1 MNAVFIRDVRR
12 AGRALLI
19 AAATLAWMSSAD
31 AGSVTLSWT
40 APTTNRDGTPLRDLA
55 GYRLYV
61 DIKPPTCPG
70 GPFLAVASPTPAPA
84 SAQTVSDH
92 ITGLTPATTYFAQV
106 TAIDASGNESP
117 CSPAASGVARAD
129 IGVTPASAV
138 SFGSIGAGASVDR
151 TFTVENTSAS
161 SLSGTASVVAPFTIA
176 SGGSFSLAPGARQNV
191 VVRFRPTA
199 AGVFSGNV
207 TFAAEGDSLSRGVTG
222 TATGASTSSPTPT
235 PAPAP
240 APLPSPA
247 PTPGGPLKVFITQP
261 KAGATVSSTSWVV
274 MWVEG
279 TSGAANTFT
288 LSANGAVVGN
298 RTTSARGPVTI
309 PWTPTTNGVHTLTA
323 GVQDAAGRTG
333 TTSLG
338 VTVVG
343 NSPAAGTPTPP
354 PAPAAPPPPAPPA
367 NDTLKVFITQ
377 PTGGTTVRGTAWVV
391 MWVEGTSGSAN
402 TFTLSVDG
410 ATVGSR
416 TTSARGPLTIPW
428 ITSTAN
434 GSHTL
439 TAVVRDAAGRTG
451 RTSVS
456 VTVRN

>member
-1 MNAVFIRDVRR
+1 MNGVLTRDVRR

-19 AAATLAWMSSAD
+19 AAATLGWMSSAD

-40 APTTNRDGTPLRDLA
+40 APTTNRDGTPLMDLA

-61 DIKPPTCPG
+61 DTRTPTCPG
-70 GPFLAVASPTPAPA
+70 GPFLAVASPTAAPA
-84 SAQTVSDH
+84 SGQTVSDH
-92 ITGLTPATTYFAQV
+92 LTGLTASTTYFARV
-106 TAIDASGNESP
+106 TAVDTSGNEST
-117 CSPAASGVARAD
+117 CSPAASGVAQAD
-129 IGVTPASAV
+129 LGVTPTTAV
-138 SFGSIGAGASVDR
+138 SFGSTAAGASVDR

-161 SLSGTASVVAPFTIA
+161 SLSVAASVVAPFTIA
-176 SGGSFSLAPGARQNV
+176 SGGSFSLAPGARHNV

-207 TFAAEGDSLSRGVTG
+207 TFTADGDTLSRGVSG
-222 TATGASTSSPTPT
+222 TATGASTTTPAPP

-240 APLPSPA
+240 APSPA
-247 PTPGGPLKVFITQP
+247 PTPSGSLKVFITQP
-261 KAGATVSSTSWVV
+261 KAGATVSNTSWVV

-279 TSGAANTFT
+279 TTGAANTFT
-288 LSANGAVVGN
+288 LSANGALVGN
-298 RTTSARGPVTI
+298 QTSSARGPVTI

-323 GVQDAAGRTG
+323 GVRDAAGRTG
-333 TTSLG
+333 TTSLS

-343 NSPAAGTPTPP
+343 KSPATGTPTPP
-354 PAPAAPPPPAPPA
+354 PPSPAPPPTAPPV
-367 NDTLKVFITQ
+367 NDSLRVFITQ
-377 PTGGTTVRGTAWVV
+377 PTGGTTVHGTAWVV
-391 MWVEGTSGSAN
+391 MWVEGTSGAAN

-410 ATVGSR
+410 ATVGSQ
-416 TTSARGPLTIPW
+416 TTSTRGPVTIPW
-428 ITSTAN
+428 PTSTTN

-451 RTSVS
+451 RTSVA

>member
-1 MNAVFIRDVRR
+1 MNGVFTCDVRR

-19 AAATLAWMSSAD
+19 AAATLGWISSAD

-55 GYRLYV
+55 GYRLYL
-61 DIKPPTCPG
+61 DTRTPTCPG
-70 GPFLAVASPTPAPA
+70 GPFLAVPSPAAAPA

-92 ITGLTPATTYFAQV
+92 VTGLTASTTYFARV
-106 TAIDASGNESP
+106 TAVDTSGNEST

-129 IGVTPASAV
+129 LGVTPTAAM
-138 SFGSIGAGASVDR
+138 SFGSIAAGASIDR

-161 SLSGTASVVAPFTIA
+161 SLSGAASVVAPFTIA
-176 SGGSFSLAPGARQNV
+176 SGRSFSLAPGARQNV

-199 AGVFSGNV
+199 AGIFSGNI
-207 TFAAEGDSLSRGVTG
+207 TFTAAGDTLSRGVTG
-222 TATGASTSSPTPT
+222 TATGASTSNPTPT
-235 PAPAP
+235 PAPAQ
-240 APLPSPA
+240 SPA
-247 PTPGGPLKVFITQP
+247 STPSGPLKVFITQP

-279 TSGAANTFT
+279 TTGAANTFT
-288 LSANGAVVGN
+288 LSANGAAVGSQ
-298 RTTSARGPVTI
+298 TTSARGPVTI
-309 PWTPTTNGVHTLTA
+309 GWTPTTNGVHTLTA
-323 GVQDAAGRTG
+323 GVRDAAGRTG
-333 TTSLG
+333 TTTLR

-343 NSPAAGTPTPP
+343 KSPAAGTPTPP
-354 PAPAAPPPPAPPA
+354 PPPTAPRPTPPV
-367 NDTLKVFITQ
+367 NDSLKVFITQ
-377 PTGGTTVRGTAWVV
+377 PAGGTTVRGTAWVV
-391 MWVEGTSGSAN
+391 MWVEGTSGAAN
-402 TFTLSVDG
+402 TFTLSMDG
-410 ATVGSR
+410 AAVGSR
-416 TTSARGPLTIPW
+416 TTSTRGPVTIPW
-428 ITSTAN
+428 LTSTTN

>member
-1 MNAVFIRDVRR
+1 MNGVFTRDVCR

-19 AAATLAWMSSAD
+19 AAATLGWMSSAD

-61 DIKPPTCPG
+61 DTRTPTCPG
-70 GPFLAVASPTPAPA
+70 GSFLAVPSPTAVPA

-92 ITGLTPATTYFAQV
+92 VTGLTSSTTYFARV
-106 TAIDASGNESP
+106 TAVDTSGNESP
-117 CSPAASGVARAD
+117 CSSAASGVAQAD
-129 IGVTPASAV
+129 LGVTPTAAV
-138 SFGSIGAGASVDR
+138 SFGSIATGASVDR

-161 SLSGTASVVAPFTIA
+161 SLSGAASVVAPFTIA

-199 AGVFSGNV
+199 AGVFSGNI
-207 TFAAEGDSLSRGVTG
+207 TFAAGGDTLSRGVTG
-222 TATGASTSSPTPT
+222 AAAGASTTN

-240 APLPSPA
+240 APAPAPSPA
-247 PTPGGPLKVFITQP
+247 PTPSGPLKVFITQP

-279 TSGAANTFT
+279 TTGAANTFT
-288 LSANGAVVGN
+288 LSADGAAVGN

-309 PWTPTTNGVHTLTA
+309 PWTPTTNGIHRLTA
-323 GVQDAAGRTG
+323 GVRDAAGRTG
-333 TTSLG
+333 TTSLTI
-338 VTVVG
+338 TVVG
-343 NSPAAGTPTPP
+343 KSPAAGTPTPP
-354 PAPAAPPPPAPPA
+354 PPPPTAPPQPPPV
-367 NDTLKVFITQ
+367 NDSLKVFITQ

-391 MWVEGTSGSAN
+391 MWVEGTSGAAN

-416 TTSARGPLTIPW
+416 TTSARGPVTIPW
-428 ITSTAN
+428 LTSTTN